1 MPDTTP
7 LASPTAE
14 APPSEDGWRP
24 DLAVLRAHLDELD
37 DKIHDLLMERALVI
51 ENVARSGKAAVFRPG
66 REAEILR
73 RLLARHTGKL
83 PARTVVRMWREMLAG
98 TTAMQTR
105 VTIAA
110 TQTAAIAREHFGFL
124 TPVIEYPSARAVLDA
139 VRAGSVSIGV
149 LPFPSGQGAWWP
161 ALTRAEPRLF
171 ILARL
176 PFWAERPLHV
186 PIADALVVG
195 TSAPDA
201 SGGDRS
207 FIRTPDGVLLTGAG
221 LKVVAT
227 HGEVFEV
234 ETMVA
239 EGDPRLPPGATV
251 LGGYAVPVAGD
262 PVTGDPVTGDGA

>member
-24 DLAVLRAHLDELD
+24 DLSVLRAHLDELD
-37 DKIHDLLMERALVI
+37 DKIHDLLMERALVV
-51 ENVARSGKAAVFRPG
+51 ENVARSGKSAVFRPG
-66 REAEILR
+66 REAAILR

-98 TTAMQTR
+98 TTAMQTP
-105 VTIAA
+105 VTVAA
-110 TQTAAIAREHFGFL
+110 AQTAAVAREHFGFL

-139 VRAGSVSIGV
+139 VRAGSVSVGV
-149 LPFPSGQGAWWP
+149 LPFPSGEGAWWP
-161 ALTRAEPRLF
+161 ALTEARSRLF

-176 PFWAERPLHV
+176 PFWAERPPHV
-186 PIADALVVG
+186 PAVDALVVG

-201 SGGDRS
+201 SGADRS
-207 FIRTPDGVLLTGAG
+207 FIAAPDGALLTGGG
-221 LKVVAT
+221 LKVVASD
-227 HGEVFEV
+227 GGVFEV

-239 EGDPRLPPGATV
+239 EGDPRLPPGAVV
-251 LGGYAVPVAGD
+251 LGGYAVPVAGEL
-262 PVTGDPVTGDGA
+262 A

>member
-7 LASPTAE
+7 LATPTTE

-24 DLAVLRAHLDELD
+24 DLAVLRARLDRLD

-83 PARTVVRMWREMLAG
+83 PAQTVVRMWREMLAG

-110 TQTAAIAREHFGFL
+110 TQTASIAREHFGFL
-124 TPVIEYPSARAVLDA
+124 TPVIEYPTARAVLDA
-139 VRAGSVSIGV
+139 VRTGSASIGV
-149 LPFPSGQGAWWP
+149 LPFPSGPGAWWP
-161 ALTRAEPRLF
+161 ALRRVQPHLF

-195 TSAPDA
+195 TNAPDA

-207 FIRTPDGVLLTGAG
+207 FISAPSGDVLKDAG
-221 LKVVAT
+221 LKVIAT

-239 EGDPRLPPGATV
+239 EGDPRLPPGVLV
-251 LGGYAVPVAGD
+251 LGGYAVPVAGEQ
-262 PVTGDPVTGDGA
+262 VVGDGA